1 MKIPA
6 GSVTVVLHQTRSPVN
21 VGSAARACANFGL
34 TRILL
39 CDPSGFDLPRA
50 RRVAA
55 GAAEVLEAAAISP
68 ALEEAW
74 GQFTRVVAT
83 SARPRHDDRSVGPTE
98 AARYIQT
105 QAAAGERVALLFGNE
120 SSGLPGWAIRKAH
133 LVSRI
138 VTDPA
143 APALNLAQAVLLH
156 AWELARLQ
164 GERAEAAPEAAAPLP
179 PDAESEPIDPAALER
194 LRQETRSLLLEIGF
208 LDAQSPDR
216 VLSELERVLLHGSP
230 TAREGG
236 MLLSL
241 LRRLQWR
248 VASGQ

>member
-6 GSVTVVLHQTRSPVN
+6 GSVTVILHQTRSPVN

-39 CDPSGFDLPRA
+39 ADPSGFDLAHA

-55 GAAEVLEAAAISP
+55 GAAEVLGEAMVSP

-74 GQFTRVVAT
+74 GNFSRVVAT

-98 AARYIQT
+98 AARYILE

-120 SSGLPGWAIRKAH
+120 SSGLPAWAIRKAH

-138 VTDPA
+138 DTHEA
-143 APALNLAQAVLLH
+143 APSLNLAQAVLLH
-156 AWELARLQ
+156 GWELARL
-164 GERAEAAPEAAAPLP
+164 R
-179 PDAESEPIDPAALER
+179 SELER
-194 LRQETRSLLLEIGF
+194 PGAPSPLEADSEAEPLEPEVLDRIRREAEGLLLEIGF
-208 LDAQSPDR
+208 LDPNSPDR
-216 VLSELERVLLHGSP
+216 ILGELERVLLHGHP
-230 TAREGG
+230 TKREGG
-236 MLLSL
+236 MILSL
-241 LRRLQWR
+241 LRRLQYR
-248 VASGQ
+248 VGGSG

>member
-1 MKIPA
+1 MSFPA

-39 CDPSGFDLPRA
+39 ADPSGFDLAHA

-55 GAAEVLEAAAISP
+55 GAAEVLEQAMVSP

-74 GQFTRVVAT
+74 GNFSRVVAT
-83 SARPRHDDRSVGPTE
+83 TARVRHGDRSVGPTE
-98 AARYIQT
+98 AARYILEQ
-105 QAAAGERVALLFGNE
+105 QAAGERVALLFGNE

-138 VTDPA
+138 ETHEA

-156 AWELARLQ
+156 GWELARL
-164 GERAEAAPEAAAPLP
+164 RAEAEAPAPPPEASEAGTEPL
-179 PDAESEPIDPAALER
+179 DPRVLER
-194 LRQETRSLLLEIGF
+194 IRTEARALLLEVDF
-208 LDAQSPDR
+208 LDPQSPDR
-216 VLSELERVLLHGSP
+216 ILNELERVLLHGHP
-230 TAREGG
+230 NQREGG
-236 MLLSL
+236 MIVSL
-241 LRRLQWR
+241 LRRLQYR
-248 VASGQ
+248 IGAG

>member
-1 MKIPA
+1 MVPA

-98 AARYIQT
+98 AARYIQA
-105 QAAAGERVALLFGNE
+105 QVAGGERVALLFGNE

-138 VTDPA
+138 STDPV

-156 AWELARLQ
+156 AWELARL
-164 GERAEAAPEAAAPLP
+164 RTEAPMPSEPEALP
-179 PDAESEPIDPAALER
+179 EPKGSEPLDPAALER
-194 LRQETRSLLLEIGF
+194 LRQETKSLLLEIGF
-208 LDAQSPDR
+208 LDPQSPDR
-216 VLSELERVLLHGSP
+216 VLSELERLLLHGNPS
-230 TAREGG
+230 AREGG

-248 VASGQ
+248 VAQGS